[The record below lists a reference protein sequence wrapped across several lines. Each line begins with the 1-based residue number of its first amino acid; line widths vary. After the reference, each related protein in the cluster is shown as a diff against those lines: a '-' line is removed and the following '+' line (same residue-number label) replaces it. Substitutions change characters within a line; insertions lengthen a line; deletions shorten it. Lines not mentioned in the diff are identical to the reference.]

1 MRLRRPV
8 RGGGFLAQTAKAQTV
23 TLSDDNTTAT
33 ITTTEANTIGKYTY
47 ENYQHA
53 YVFTDAIKKTIDAT
67 ASKTCVNFK
76 VVGPICD
83 DDVNAILTNNT
94 KKNVVTLDLSEATI
108 DSITPVYQL
117 ADAYF
122 FKGTFGTCQS
132 QYPSL
137 KSLSLPQLS
146 ENATSTV
153 VPFHLFNNADYNT
166 VSLTSLVI
174 PAGYTEIAAKA
185 FQGQTSLTSIDL
197 SQSAI
202 TTIGD
207 EAFSSCN
214 ALATLLMPKIL
225 KTIGASAFATS
236 HSTSLTTLDLS
247 GTSVETIGKCAFQYC
262 NGLTNLVFPE
272 TLERVE
278 DQAFEQHA
286 CKVLLF
292 PKNVKYLGTD
302 AFLSVANDI
311 SDVYFQGLT
320 SPKCADGVFSSGAY
334 NGWGG
339 NDGGNL
345 DKLQVATRKN
355 YINNGHWF
363 CILHFRPDLTEE
375 QQATYWDN
383 TRVYT
388 IPDAYL
394 GKERMW
400 PNQSEYTKGHNCI
413 YTENSTEHKNF
424 AGGDLTEEQLK
435 HIGILRFILAR
446 ADAPIPDQN
455 IPITDNNWWTICLP
469 YSLSKA
475 EVKQYF
481 GENTLVYTLGEVQRD
496 YNNHTIKL
504 LFTNNQMESDDDIDV
519 MPTDGCIQAW
529 NPYVIKPSKDL
540 TGDKDY
546 NELNGF
552 FKNVI
557 KTRIPEAGSEQS
569 IEIPTTTIGTSND
582 KYWTYV
588 FRGSCSG
595 VKNQATTG
603 GASLLGIQYHRP
615 STCYFLGGKKDA
627 NGDYKVSF
635 FYQNGVTNKVWA
647 PYTCCVLPRNYASTT
662 DISDN
667 NGTYKD
673 DSFTIDGEQKAHE
686 NTTCFGFDDD
696 ATAID
701 QIVIV
706 TPDKAVNGNIYNLAG
721 QLVRSN
727 ATTTDGLPAGIYV
740 SGGKKFVVK

>member
-1 MRLRRPV
+1 MRLRRPI

-23 TLSDDNTTAT
+23 TLSDDSTTAT
-33 ITTTEANTIGKYTY
+33 ITTTEANTIGKYKH

-53 YVFTDAIKKTIDAT
+53 YVFTDAITKTIDAT
-67 ASKTCVNFK
+67 ASETCVNFK

-83 DDVNAILTNNT
+83 DDVNAILTNNN

-117 ADAYF
+117 DDAYF
-122 FKGTFGTCQS
+122 FKGTFGVCKAGYNT
-132 QYPSL
+132 L
-137 KSLSLPQLS
+137 KYLSFPQLS
-146 ENATSTV
+146 ANATSTV
-153 VPFHLFNNADYNT
+153 IPTHIFNDANYT
-166 VSLTSLVI
+166 VVSNLTSLVI
-174 PAGYTEIAAKA
+174 PGGYTKIEEKA
-185 FQGQTSLTSIDL
+185 FNQSMKLETLDL
-197 SQSAI
+197 SRSSI
-202 TTIGD
+202 TEI
-207 EAFSSCN
+207 C
-214 ALATLLMPKIL
+214 
-225 KTIGASAFATS
+225 ASAFTNCNSLESIKFPKTLETIGENAFNFSGGTKLTS
-236 HSTSLTTLDLS
+236 LDLS
-247 GTSVETIGKCAFQYC
+247 GTSVKTIGKAAFWKC
-262 NGLTNLVFPE
+262 TSLTNLVFPE

-278 DQAFEQHA
+278 DEAFEQHA

-292 PKNVKYLGTD
+292 PQNVKYLGSS
-302 AFLSVANDI
+302 AFISVANDL

-320 SPKCADGVFSSGAY
+320 SPECAEGVFSEGAY

-339 NDGGNL
+339 NSGGNL
-345 DKLQVATRKN
+345 DKLKVATREN
-355 YINNGHWF
+355 YVNGSHWF
-363 CILHFRPDLTEE
+363 TILHFRPDLTDE
-375 QQATYWDN
+375 QRATYWDS

-394 GKERMW
+394 GNERMW
-400 PNQSEYTKGHNCI
+400 PNQTEYTKGHDNI
-413 YTENSTEHKNF
+413 YKNKQNF
-424 AGGDLTEEQLK
+424 IGDSLTVEQQK

-475 EVKQYF
+475 EVKKYF
-481 GENTLVYTLGEVQRD
+481 GENTLVYTLGQVVRNYD
-496 YNNHTIKL
+496 NHTIKL
-504 LFTNNQMESDDDIDV
+504 LFTSDQMEEDDLDP
-519 MPTDGCIQAW
+519 MPNAGGIQAW

-540 TGDKDY
+540 TGENDY
-546 NELNGF
+546 DELNGF

-557 KTRIPEAGSEQS
+557 KTRLPEAGSEQN
-569 IEIPTTTIGTSND
+569 IEIPATATGTSND
-582 KYWTYV
+582 KYWGYV

-595 VKNQATTG
+595 VKTKTSNVNP
-603 GASLLGIQYHRP
+603 LGVQFHRP

-635 FYQNGVTNKVWA
+635 FYQNGVTNKAWA
-647 PYTCCVLPRNYASTT
+647 PYTCVVLPCNYKS
-662 DISDN
+662 SDYSD
-667 NGTYKD
+667 GTYKD
-673 DSFTIDGEQKAHE
+673 DSFTIDGEQKVHE